1 MIILKSPDEIEKI
14 RAANK
19 IVARALESLKE
30 MIRPGM
36 TTADLDRAAEDIIR
50 SSGARPAFKGYR
62 GFPASLCVSLNDEV
76 VHGIPGKRRLKEGDI
91 VSLDLGAE
99 LDGYYGDAA
108 ITVPVGNVSAEAAKL
123 MEVTREA
130 LYKGIAQMREGNHLS
145 DISHAVQTH
154 AEAAGFSVVTDFVGH
169 GVGTSPHE
177 DPQVPNYGKPG
188 SGPILKRGMVLA
200 IEPMVNAG
208 SSAVEVLEDEW
219 TVVTCDGRLS
229 AHFEHSV
236 AITAAGPD
244 VLSGLSER

>member
-36 TTADLDRAAEDIIR
+36 TTADLDRKAEEIIR

-76 VHGIPGKRRLKEGDI
+76 VHGIPGKRRLKDGDI

-99 LDGYYGDAA
+99 LNGYYGDAA
-108 ITVPVGNVSAEAAKL
+108 ITVPVGSVSAEAEKL

-200 IEPMVNAG
+200 IEPMINAG